1 MTYIKVNGE
10 VYPAKIG
17 RKGVDHEWDDR
28 EIKEVTLAMSYDE
41 VMSLLP
47 DSTPWSVIVKEP
59 MLDDGGNQALD
70 ESGNIVLEEGGTE
83 VDMSEYSMSG
93 DITDHRD
100 GTVSIKMGKPT
111 EIEIVTANAVS
122 TGDLETAYK
131 EGVNSI

>member
-17 RKGVDHEWDDR
+17 RKGVDHGWDDR

-59 MLDDGGNQALD
+59 MLADGGNQALD

-100 GTVSIKMGKPT
+100 GTVTIKMGKPT
-111 EIEIVTANAVS
+111 
-122 TGDLETAYK
+122 DLETAY
-131 EGVNSI
+131 EMLIGGDTE

>member
-17 RKGVDHEWDDR
+17 RKGVDHGWDDR

-93 DITDHRD
+93 DITDQIETEAPAAID
-100 GTVSIKMGKPT
+100 FNGEDAQPT
-111 EIEIVTANAVS
+111 DS
-122 TGDLETAYK
+122 LE
-131 EGVNSI
+131 

>member
-10 VYPAKIG
+10 IYPAKIG
-17 RKGVDHEWDDR
+17 RKGVDHGWDDR

-100 GTVSIKMGKPT
+100 GTVTIKMGKPT
-111 EIEIVTANAVS
+111 
-122 TGDLETAYK
+122 DLETAY
-131 EGVNSI
+131 EMLIGGDTE

>member
-17 RKGVDHEWDDR
+17 RKGVDHGWDDR

-111 EIEIVTANAVS
+111 ETETLREQ
-122 TGDLETAYK
+122 LEDAEHAAK
-131 EGVNSI
+131 ILLMEEK

>member
-17 RKGVDHEWDDR
+17 RKGVDHGWDDR

-59 MLDDGGNQALD
+59 MLDDDGNQALD

-122 TGDLETAYK
+122 TGDLENAYK